1 MNGKSTDIVGQNIE
15 RLKELFPD
23 VFTEGKI
30 DFDVLRETLGYYV
43 DDRQERYTWDG
54 KMGSSLLLT
63 LDQYIFQI
71 FQDFML
77 SDLAHFDL
85 FRCL

>member
-1 MNGKSTDIVGQNIE
+1 MERMNGKSTEIVGQNIE

-43 DDRQERYTWDG
+43 DDRQERYTWNEKARARRIAQTPSTQRRLG
-54 KMGSSLLLT
+54 PLT
-63 LDQYIFQI
+63 CDTCCTYWTG
-71 FQDFML
+71 
-77 SDLAHFDL
+77 
-85 FRCL
+85 